1 MSSEYGNSLKK
12 ICFEET
18 DKRHVDLRIRLHAD
32 GIKQGEFFRAMITG
46 YIEKDSDLLNFLDKH
61 KTQSKVKSDKVR
73 RIIKKGEET
82 KRVFGLD
89 EEEIEDIFD
98 IIANTLGIISLII
111 ILMMNSIIKNES

>member
-1 MSSEYGNSLKK
+1 MSSEYGSSLKK

-61 KTQSKVKSDKVR
+61 KTQSKAKSDKVR
-73 RIIKKGEET
+73 KMIKKGEET
-82 KRVFGLD
+82 KRIFGLD
-89 EEEIEDIFD
+89 EGEIEDIFD
-98 IIANTLGIISLII
+98 LIANEHPDL
-111 ILMMNSIIKNES
+111 